1 MDAFAIPLVVFT
13 AGMAWLLVEI
23 IRGVLRG
30 PVSPPRRGHLGRSRA
45 RSPGCCFGIGLAPL
59 ALIFGAVSVL
69 ALGSLGYWF
78 LATEADDSDGDAEEE
93 PVEPEPGPDNE
104 VEIPDWAK
112 RVETTTERP
121 KPKSDIDWDAFDR
134 ARTDWEREI
143 TPKPVTRSPS
153 GPRSA
158 SVPPASEHRTRA

>member
-1 MDAFAIPLVVFT
+1 MDAFAIPLVFFT

-23 IRGVLRG
+23 IRGSFAD
-30 PVSPPRRGHLGRSRA
+30 PYPRRAGVTWAITCPVAGLL
-45 RSPGCCFGIGLAPL
+45 FGIGLAPI

-104 VEIPDWAK
+104 VELPDWAK
-112 RVETTTERP
+112 RVEDPEWASP
-121 KPKSDIDWDAFDR
+121 KTSGIDWDAFDR
-134 ARTDWEREI
+134 ARREWEREL
-143 TPKPVTRSPS
+143 TPKPVTPEPERAPQ
-153 GPRSA
+153 REL
-158 SVPPASEHRTRA
+158 VPAGV

>member
-1 MDAFAIPLVVFT
+1 MDAFAIPFVAFT
-13 AGMAWLLVEI
+13 AGMIWLLVEV
-23 IRGVLRG
+23 IRGSFDD
-30 PVSPPRRGHLGRSRA
+30 PYPRRAGVTWAVTCPTAGLCYGL
-45 RSPGCCFGIGLAPL
+45 GLAPA

-78 LATEADDSDGDAEEE
+78 LVTEADDSDGDSEEE

-112 RVETTTERP
+112 RVEDPEWA

-134 ARTDWEREI
+134 ARTEWEREF
-143 TPKPVTRSPS
+143 TPRPVTTPQPVRTPQ
-153 GPRSA
+153 PER
-158 SVPPASEHRTRA
+158 VPAGV